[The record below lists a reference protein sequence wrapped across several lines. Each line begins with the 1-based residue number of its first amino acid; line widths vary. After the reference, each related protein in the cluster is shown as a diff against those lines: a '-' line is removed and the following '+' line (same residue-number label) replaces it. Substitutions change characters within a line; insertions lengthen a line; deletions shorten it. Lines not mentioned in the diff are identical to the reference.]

1 MGKKS
6 VGRKVAN
13 NQALA
18 TARQLRVGA
27 RKLNLVAA
35 SIRGKKCSD
44 ALNILKFSRKR
55 IANDVIKVL
64 ESAIANAENNHNLD
78 IDKLYVSE
86 ASVGNAIT
94 MKRWMARGRGRG
106 SKILKPFS
114 KLRIIV
120 TQGEE

>member
-6 VGRKVAN
+6 AGRKVAA

-27 RKLNLVAA
+27 YKLNLVAA
-35 SIRGKKCSD
+35 SIRGKTCSD
-44 ALNILKFSRKR
+44 ALNILRFSRKR

-114 KLRIIV
+114 KLRIVV
-120 TQGEE
+120 TQGER